1 VFDESM
7 RALLAAVD
15 ALLRGAGAADV
26 DGAGAVPVPATLMVP
41 LVPLL

>member
-26 DGAGAVPVPATLMVP
+26 DGAGALPATLMVP